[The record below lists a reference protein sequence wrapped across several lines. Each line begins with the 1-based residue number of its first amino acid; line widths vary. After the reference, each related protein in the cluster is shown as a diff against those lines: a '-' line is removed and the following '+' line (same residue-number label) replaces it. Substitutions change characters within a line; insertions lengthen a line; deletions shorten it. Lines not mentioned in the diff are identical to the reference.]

1 MEVRILVHKIRCKFL
16 EVIMDLELFCISM
29 RVFLSILLTPLLY
42 QQFSIGRYCMKVQG
56 YHLDILEFSDLD
68 GLSVHMSSESSHGQ
82 WSVHEHSAIRRKLH
96 EYAAMSKRGAV
107 HQWYYEEWII
117 SINDEKIKGPATVLP
132 VRTSMDKL
140 VWITEVEARIAR
152 PTKSLSTINAWCVYL
167 SDSNVRIR
175 CSVYVSI
182 STNSLPII
190 MNPRKLSMQRR
201 LSVYITVLV

>member
-1 MEVRILVHKIRCKFL
+1 
-16 EVIMDLELFCISM
+16 
-29 RVFLSILLTPLLY
+29 
-42 QQFSIGRYCMKVQG
+42 MKVQG

-117 SINDEKIKGPATVLP
+117 SINDEKIKEPATVLP

-152 PTKSLSTINAWCVYL
+152 PTKSLSTINAWCVCP
-167 SDSNVRIR
+167 SDSNVKTKCNAFVWLHSEEWCLFWASENAQCNGVCQCISPSSYNGQS
-175 CSVYVSI
+175 CTQTPITCNSNSV
-182 STNSLPII
+182 
-190 MNPRKLSMQRR
+190 
-201 LSVYITVLV
+201 